1 MQRIFS
7 MPTWIILGAQWGD
20 EGKGKI
26 VDMLSASADMVVR
39 YQGGANAG
47 HTVVIK
53 GEQTI
58 LHQIPSGILHPGVI
72 CVIGHG
78 VVIDPKALQDEIAM
92 LEEKG
97 IEVNGRLF
105 ISQKAHLIMPYH
117 HMLDQL
123 RDKSLGDEKIG
134 TTGRGIG
141 PAYVDKVARS
151 GIRIVDLL
159 ERDLLKQKLLRNID
173 EKNAVL
179 QHIYGEPELDTEA
192 IINEYMAFDEIIDQY
207 IRDVSV
213 LVNEAIDSGKTV
225 LMEGAQGTHLD
236 VDHGTYPFV
245 TSSNPSAGNACI
257 GTGIGPTRIDG
268 VLGVVKAYTT
278 RVGSGPFP
286 TEFDE
291 DFGSKVRELGAEFGA
306 TTGRPRRCGW
316 FDAVIAN
323 NAVRINGLTAWA
335 VTKLDVLDTL
345 DELKIC
351 VGYRTGPDKIKT
363 NMPCEMGILLNAEP
377 VYESMEGW
385 QEPTSG
391 CRTWSDLPPKAQE
404 YLDRIAELTNTPIA
418 LVGVGSGR
426 EQLVIAA
433 DDRVGWITKAAGK
446 SRKA

>member
-1 MQRIFS
+1 
-7 MPTWIILGAQWGD
+7 MPAWVIVGSQWGD

-26 VDMLSASADMVVR
+26 VDLLSASADMVVR

-58 LHQIPSGILHPGVI
+58 LHQIPSGILHEGVV
-72 CVIGHG
+72 CVIGNG
-78 VVIDPKALQDEIAM
+78 VVIDPKSLQDEIVM

-97 IEVNGRLF
+97 ITVQGRLF
-105 ISQKAHLIMPYH
+105 ISQNAHLIMPYH

-123 RDKSLGDEKIG
+123 RDKSLGEKKIG

-159 ERDLLKQKLLRNID
+159 NRDLFREKLLRNIED
-173 EKNAVL
+173 KNAVL
-179 QHIYGEPELDTEA
+179 QHIYGEPELDADA
-192 IINEYMAFDEIIDQY
+192 IVKEYIEFDQMIDRY

-213 LVNEAIDSGKTV
+213 LVNDALDDGQMVI
-225 LMEGAQGTHLD
+225 LEGAQGTHLD
-236 VDHGTYPFV
+236 VDHGTYPYV
-245 TSSNPSAGNACI
+245 TSSNPSAGAACI
-257 GTGIGPTRIDG
+257 GTGIGPTRITG

-291 DFGSKVRELGAEFGA
+291 DMACRVRELGAEFGA

-316 FDAVIAN
+316 FDAVVAN
-323 NAVRINGLTAWA
+323 HSVRVNGLTAWT

-345 DELKIC
+345 EELRIC
-351 VGYRTGPDKIKT
+351 TGYRVGEKIKVS
-363 NMPCEMGILLNAEP
+363 MPSEPWILAEAEP
-377 VYESMEGW
+377 VYESLPGW
-385 QEPTSG
+385 QEETSA
-391 CRTWSDLPPKAQE
+391 CRAWEELPENARR
-404 YLDRIAELTNTPIA
+404 YLDRIAELTGTPIV
-418 LVGVGSGR
+418 LIGVGSGR
-426 EQLVIAA
+426 EEMVIVRDESLSWIAEAA
-433 DDRVGWITKAAGK
+433 AT
-446 SRKA
+446 SRAS

>member
-1 MQRIFS
+1 
-7 MPTWIILGAQWGD
+7 MPTWIIVGAQWGD

-26 VDMLSASADMVVR
+26 VDMLSVSADMVVR

-47 HTVVIK
+47 HTVVRK

-72 CVIGHG
+72 CVLGNG
-78 VVIDPKALQDEIAM
+78 VVIDPKALQDEIRV
-92 LEEKG
+92 LEEQG
-97 IEVNGRLF
+97 IEVEGRLF
-105 ISQKAHLIMPYH
+105 ISQNAHLIMPYH

-123 RDKSLGDEKIG
+123 RDKSLGDQKIG

-141 PAYVDKVARS
+141 PAYVDKFARC

-159 ERDLLKQKLLRNID
+159 ERDLLEQKLLKNIED
-173 EKNAVL
+173 KNAVL
-179 QHIYGEPELDTEA
+179 QRIYGEPGLDAQA
-192 IINEYMAFDEIIDQY
+192 IVNEYMAFDKTIDRY

-213 LVNEAIDSGKTV
+213 LVNEALDEGKTV

-236 VDHGTYPFV
+236 VDHGTYPYV
-245 TSSNPSAGNACI
+245 TASNPTAAGACI

-278 RVGSGPFP
+278 RVGAGPFP

-291 DFGSKVRELGAEFGA
+291 DLGSRLRELGAEYGA

-316 FDAVIAN
+316 FDVIVAN
-323 NAVRINGLTAWA
+323 HAVRVNGLTAWA

-345 DELKIC
+345 EELKIC
-351 VGYRTGPDKIKT
+351 VGYKVGSDKVKR
-363 NMPCEMGILLNAEP
+363 NMPSEQGILLQAEP
-377 VYESMEGW
+377 VYESMGGW
-385 QEPTSG
+385 QEPTSH
-391 CRTWSDLPPKAQE
+391 CRGWEELPQKARA
-404 YLDRIAELTNTPIA
+404 YLDRIAQLTGTPIA

-426 EQLVIAA
+426 EELVIVR
-433 DDRVGWITKAAGK
+433 DDRVGWIAEAAAA
-446 SRKA
+446 SRKNDLGE

>member
-1 MQRIFS
+1 
-7 MPTWIILGAQWGD
+7 MPAWVIVGSQWGD

-26 VDMLSASADMVVR
+26 VDLLSASADMVVR

-58 LHQIPSGILHPGVI
+58 LHQIPSGILHEGVV
-72 CVIGHG
+72 CVIGNG
-78 VVIDPKALQDEIAM
+78 VVIDPKSLQDEIVM

-97 IEVNGRLF
+97 ITVQGRLF
-105 ISQKAHLIMPYH
+105 ISQNAHLIMPYH

-123 RDKSLGDEKIG
+123 RDKSLGEKKIG

-159 ERDLLKQKLLRNID
+159 NRDLFREKLLRNIED
-173 EKNAVL
+173 KNAVL
-179 QHIYGEPELDTEA
+179 QHIYGEPELDADA
-192 IINEYMAFDEIIDQY
+192 IVKEYIEFDQMIDRY

-213 LVNEAIDSGKTV
+213 LVNDALDDGQMVI
-225 LMEGAQGTHLD
+225 LEGAQGTHLD
-236 VDHGTYPFV
+236 VDHGTYPYV
-245 TSSNPSAGNACI
+245 TSSNPSAGAACI
-257 GTGIGPTRIDG
+257 GTGIGPTRITG

-291 DFGSKVRELGAEFGA
+291 DMACRVRELGAEFGA

-316 FDAVIAN
+316 FDSVVAN
-323 NAVRINGLTAWA
+323 HSVRVNGLTAWT

-345 DELKIC
+345 EELRIC
-351 VGYRTGPDKIKT
+351 TGYRVGEKIKVS
-363 NMPCEMGILLNAEP
+363 MPSEPWILAAAEP
-377 VYESMEGW
+377 VYESLPGW
-385 QEPTSG
+385 QEPTSA
-391 CRTWSDLPPKAQE
+391 CRAWEELPENARR
-404 YLDRIAELTNTPIA
+404 YLDRIAELTGTPIV
-418 LVGVGSGR
+418 LIGVGSGR
-426 EQLVIAA
+426 EEMVIVRDESLSWIAEAA
-433 DDRVGWITKAAGK
+433 AT
-446 SRKA
+446 SRAS

>member
-1 MQRIFS
+1 
-7 MPTWIILGAQWGD
+7 MPAWVIVGSQWGD

-72 CVIGHG
+72 CVLGNG
-78 VVIDPKALQDEIAM
+78 VVIDPKALQDEIRV
-92 LEEKG
+92 LEEQG
-97 IEVNGRLF
+97 IEVEGRLF
-105 ISQKAHLIMPYH
+105 ISQNAHLIMPYH

-123 RDKSLGDEKIG
+123 RDKSLGDQKIG

-141 PAYVDKVARS
+141 PAYVDKFARC

-159 ERDLLKQKLLRNID
+159 ERDLLEQKLLKNIED
-173 EKNAVL
+173 KNAVL
-179 QHIYGEPELDTEA
+179 QRIYGEPGLDAQA
-192 IINEYMAFDEIIDQY
+192 IVNEYMAFDKTIDRY

-213 LVNEAIDSGKTV
+213 LVNEALDEGKTV

-236 VDHGTYPFV
+236 VDHGTYPYV
-245 TSSNPSAGNACI
+245 TASNPTAAGACI

-278 RVGSGPFP
+278 RVGAGPFP

-291 DFGSKVRELGAEFGA
+291 DLGSRLRELGAEYGA

-316 FDAVIAN
+316 FDVIVAN
-323 NAVRINGLTAWA
+323 HAVRVNGLTAWA

-345 DELKIC
+345 EELKIC
-351 VGYRTGPDKIKT
+351 VGYKVGSDKVKR
-363 NMPCEMGILLNAEP
+363 NMPSEQGILLQAEP
-377 VYESMEGW
+377 VYESMGGW
-385 QEPTSG
+385 QEPTSH
-391 CRTWSDLPPKAQE
+391 CRGWEELPQKARA
-404 YLDRIAELTNTPIA
+404 YLDRIAQLTGTPIA

-426 EQLVIAA
+426 EELVIVR
-433 DDRVGWITKAAGK
+433 DDRVGWIAEAAAA
-446 SRKA
+446 SRKNDLGE

>member
-1 MQRIFS
+1 
-7 MPTWIILGAQWGD
+7 MPAWVIVGSQWGD

-72 CVIGHG
+72 CVLGNG
-78 VVIDPKALQDEIAM
+78 VVIDPKALQDEIRV
-92 LEEKG
+92 LEEQG
-97 IEVNGRLF
+97 IEVEGRLF
-105 ISQKAHLIMPYH
+105 ISQNAHLIMPYH

-123 RDKSLGDEKIG
+123 RDKSLGDQKIG

-141 PAYVDKVARS
+141 PAYVDKFARC

-159 ERDLLKQKLLRNID
+159 ERDLLEQKLLKNIED
-173 EKNAVL
+173 KNAVL
-179 QHIYGEPELDTEA
+179 QRIYGEPELDAQA
-192 IINEYMAFDEIIDQY
+192 IVNEYMAFDKTIDRY

-213 LVNEAIDSGKTV
+213 LVNDALDEGKTV

-236 VDHGTYPFV
+236 VDHGTYPYV
-245 TSSNPSAGNACI
+245 TASNPTAAGACI

-278 RVGSGPFP
+278 RVGAGPFP

-291 DFGSKVRELGAEFGA
+291 DLGSRLRELGAEYGA

-316 FDAVIAN
+316 FDVIVAN
-323 NAVRINGLTAWA
+323 HAVRVNGLTAWA

-345 DELKIC
+345 EELKIC
-351 VGYRTGPDKIKT
+351 VGYKVGPDKVKR
-363 NMPCEMGILLNAEP
+363 NMPSEQGILLQAEP
-377 VYESMEGW
+377 VYESMSGW
-385 QEPTSG
+385 QEPTNH
-391 CRTWSDLPPKAQE
+391 CRSWEELPQTARA
-404 YLDRIAELTNTPIA
+404 YLDRIVQLTNTPIA
-418 LVGVGSGR
+418 FVGVGSGR
-426 EQLVIAA
+426 EELVIIR
-433 DDRVGWITKAAGK
+433 DDRVGWIAEAAAA
-446 SRKA
+446 SRKNNLGE